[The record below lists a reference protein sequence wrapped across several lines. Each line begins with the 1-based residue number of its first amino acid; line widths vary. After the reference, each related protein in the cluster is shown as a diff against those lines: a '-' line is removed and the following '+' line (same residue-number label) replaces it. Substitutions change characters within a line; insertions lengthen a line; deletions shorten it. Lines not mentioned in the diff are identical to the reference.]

1 MARRIEELHRQ
12 YVLSFFAKHE
22 QLRALWDSL
31 CSEEAG
37 EAQAREIHLHL
48 HRLAGS
54 AGSYGFDGMSQRAR
68 ELERGWARYLDA
80 EPAARPPAY
89 AVCAQQAGAMA
100 DLFDELLAY
109 AANP

>member
-12 YVLSFFAKHE
+12 YVTSFFAKHG
-22 QLRALWDSL
+22 QLRSAWDAL

-37 EAQAREIHLHL
+37 VALAREIHQHL

-54 AGSYGFDGMSQRAR
+54 AGAYGFDRLAERAKG
-68 ELERGWARYLDA
+68 LERDWSRFLDA

-89 AVCAQQAGAMA
+89 AVCAGQAGEMA
-100 DLFDELLAY
+100 QLLDELLAW
-109 AANP
+109 AASA